1 MFQEFRTSRQAPFG
15 FPYRSHQTSFYVSV
29 YFCRVE
35 GMQHGTPA
43 VIVVYLGRIV
53 MQMRLIAI
61 QTLLNF
67 GVMTDTIA
75 DTHGPSVTKNA
86 NCC

>member
-1 MFQEFRTSRQAPFG
+1 MLCFLI
-15 FPYRSHQTSFYVSV
+15 
-29 YFCRVE
+29 
-35 GMQHGTPA
+35 A

-75 DTHGPSVTKNA
+75 DTHGPSVTKNP
-86 NCC
+86 NPNPNPNPSGVSRVQS